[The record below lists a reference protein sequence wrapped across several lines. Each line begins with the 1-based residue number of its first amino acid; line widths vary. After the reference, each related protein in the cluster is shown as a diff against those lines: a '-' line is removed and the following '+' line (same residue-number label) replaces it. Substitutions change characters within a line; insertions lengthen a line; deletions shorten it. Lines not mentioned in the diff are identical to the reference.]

1 MRPALTA
8 VLLIVATLPM
18 LQLPDAHAARGDLP
32 TVASRAR
39 RCERITRRLQAQE
52 RRTVAR
58 GTCTTLE
65 GCTLRQRRRWARIAE
80 TFADDCVAL
89 NQVQVLGSHNSY
101 HIQPRP
107 ALLAALLA
115 FSPTFSEIE
124 YTHVPLPQQFD
135 EQGIRQIEIDVF
147 ADPMGGLYAHREG
160 LAIIGENPD
169 SGIPALSQP
178 GFKVLHLQDIDFETT
193 CLTFVDCLQQ
203 VKSWSDAHPGHLPI
217 MILIEAK
224 DDLLPP
230 VIDFT
235 IPVPIGVPEFA
246 ALDAEIR
253 SVFPPE
259 QLITPDDIRRGKPT
273 LDEAVRTLG
282 WPPLGAAR
290 GKVLFCL
297 DNGGVKRDDYRTPS
311 PILEG
316 RILFTDASPGDPD
329 AAFVKENDPLADP
342 GRISEL
348 VRSGYIVRTRADAD
362 THQARTGDTTDREAA
377 LESGAQ
383 YVSTDYPVPD
393 PDFGTGYFVAIP
405 DGVPGRCNPV
415 NAPAGCRSSTLE
427 RPF

>member
-1 MRPALTA
+1 MRGSANARSTCVRGTPSATSLSLSHPQPRSPVSSGWAVDRAAGARVARRARGACLAHARKPPASTITPIAASSRRPVLALTPEHRDGFDASMRPPLTA
-8 VLLIVATLPM
+8 SLLVVATLAL
-18 LQLPDAHAARGDLP
+18 LQLPDARAARGDLP
-32 TVASRAR
+32 TVASHAR
-39 RCERITRRLQAQE
+39 RCERISRRLQAQE

-65 GCTLRQRRRWARIAE
+65 GCTPRQRRRWARIAE
-80 TFADDCVAL
+80 RLADDCVAL
-89 NQVQVLGSHNSY
+89 NQVQVLGTHNSY

-115 FSPTFSEIE
+115 FSPTFSSIE

-160 LAIIGENPD
+160 LAVIGQNPD

-217 MILIEAK
+217 MILVEAK

-230 VIDFT
+230 VLDFT

-259 QLITPDDIRRGKPT
+259 QLITPDDIRRGRPT
-273 LDEAVRTLG
+273 L
-282 WPPLGAAR
+282 
-290 GKVLFCL
+290 
-297 DNGGVKRDDYRTPS
+297 
-311 PILEG
+311 
-316 RILFTDASPGDPD
+316 
-329 AAFVKENDPLADP
+329 
-342 GRISEL
+342 
-348 VRSGYIVRTRADAD
+348 
-362 THQARTGDTTDREAA
+362 
-377 LESGAQ
+377 
-383 YVSTDYPVPD
+383 
-393 PDFGTGYFVAIP
+393 
-405 DGVPGRCNPV
+405 
-415 NAPAGCRSSTLE
+415 
-427 RPF
+427 